1 MANALM
7 HRDYH
12 PLAHGAQVRIALY
25 PDRLEVTSPG
35 GLYGPVAL
43 EDLGAEPVSS
53 SRNARLAKLLEDVEV
68 SGTGRTVC
76 ENRGSGLLAA
86 AAALRAAGIEPP
98 DVVDNVREFKIVI
111 RNHGLLDE
119 QALEWLSSIDTA
131 GLSDR
136 QRLGLA
142 FLHRNRRLTNQQYRA
157 LTGCDALA
165 ATRDLTGMA
174 GRGLIEKSS
183 DRRWAVWHLVGE
195 VPGSTQQ
202 RLAFDPPS
210 SVTSRRDR
218 RAEIRGLLAD
228 GPRSARDLG
237 TALGLTSH
245 AVLYWLRRLEDDQ
258 KVAPTSTNRR
268 SPTNRWQLVER
279 Q

>member
-1 MANALM
+1 
-7 HRDYH
+7 
-12 PLAHGAQVRIALY
+12 
-25 PDRLEVTSPG
+25 
-35 GLYGPVAL
+35 
-43 EDLGAEPVSS
+43 
-53 SRNARLAKLLEDVEV
+53 LLEDVEV

-142 FLHRNRRLTNQQYRA
+142 FLHRNRGLTNQQYRA
-157 LTGCDALA
+157 LTGCDALT

-195 VPGSTQQ
+195 GPGSAQQ
-202 RLAFDPPS
+202 RLALEPS
-210 SVTSRRDR
+210 PSVASRRDR
-218 RAEIRGLLAD
+218 RAEIRGLLAE

-237 TALGLTSH
+237 TELGITSH
-245 AVLYWLRRLEDDQ
+245 AVLHWLRRLEDEHE
-258 KVAPTSTNRR
+258 VAPTSTNRR

-279 Q
+279 G